1 MDIRNIMDTV
11 QEVALAF
18 KFSAKRVLAF
28 EEQLMNNAAVREEMG
43 RQSKLKVLCETRW
56 ASRADSL
63 NVFVSWLQVSS
74 LSIIQLQWH
83 EKAQKATSEPNVRR
97 EIFSLTVLHV
107 HKHKKVDF
115 DQVISKFAGKK
126 DRRLSLCL

>member
-56 ASRADSL
+56 ASRAGSL
-63 NVFVSWLQVSS
+63 NIFVCSLQVSS

-83 EKAQKATSEPNVRR
+83 EKAQNATSEHSVRR
-97 EIFSLTVLHV
+97 EIVL
-107 HKHKKVDF
+107 
-115 DQVISKFAGKK
+115 INGPPRA
-126 DRRLSLCL
+126 

>member
-11 QEVALAF
+11 QEVALVF

-63 NVFVSWLQVSS
+63 NVFVSSLQVSS

-83 EKAQKATSEPNVRR
+83 EKAQNATSEHNVRVCW
-97 EIFSLTVLHV
+97 EE
-107 HKHKKVDF
+107 
-115 DQVISKFAGKK
+115 G
-126 DRRLSLCL
+126 

>member
-43 RQSKLKVLCETRW
+43 RQSKLKILCETRW

-63 NVFVSWLQVSS
+63 NVFVSSLQVSS
-74 LSIIQLQWH
+74 LSIISGMKRLKTPLRSTMSD
-83 EKAQKATSEPNVRR
+83 ERLS
-97 EIFSLTVLHV
+97 SLTVLHV
-107 HKHKKVDF
+107 HKHKKADV
-115 DQVISKFAGKK
+115 DQVISEFAGKK

>member
-18 KFSAKRVLAF
+18 KFSAKTVLAF

-63 NVFVSWLQVSS
+63 NVFVSSLQVSS
-74 LSIIQLQWH
+74 LSIISGMKRLKTPLRSTMSD
-83 EKAQKATSEPNVRR
+83 ERLS
-97 EIFSLTVLHV
+97 SLKVLHV
-107 HKHKKVDF
+107 HKHKKADV
-115 DQVISKFAGKK
+115 DQVISEFAGKK

>member
-18 KFSAKRVLAF
+18 KFTAKRVPAF
-28 EEQLMNNAAVREEMG
+28 EEQLMNNTTVREEMG

-63 NVFVSWLQVSS
+63 NVFVSSLQVSS

-83 EKAQKATSEPNVRR
+83 EKAQNATSENNVRR
-97 EIFSLTVLHV
+97 EIVL
-107 HKHKKVDF
+107 
-115 DQVISKFAGKK
+115 INGPPCA
-126 DRRLSLCL
+126 

>member
-56 ASRADSL
+56 ASRADSS
-63 NVFVSWLQVSS
+63 NVFVCSLQVSS
-74 LSIIQLQWH
+74 LSIIQLQ
-83 EKAQKATSEPNVRR
+83 
-97 EIFSLTVLHV
+97 
-107 HKHKKVDF
+107 
-115 DQVISKFAGKK
+115 
-126 DRRLSLCL
+126 

>member
-18 KFSAKRVLAF
+18 KFSAKRGLAF

-56 ASRADSL
+56 ASREDSL
-63 NVFVSWLQVSS
+63 NVFVSSLQVSS

-83 EKAQKATSEPNVRR
+83 EKAQNATSEHNVRQ
-97 EIFSLTVLHV
+97 EIGLINGPPCA
-107 HKHKKVDF
+107 HKKVDF
-115 DQVISKFAGKK
+115 DQVISEFAGKK

>member
-11 QEVALAF
+11 QEAALAF

-56 ASRADSL
+56 ASRADRL
-63 NVFVSWLQVSS
+63 NVFVSSLQVSS

-83 EKAQKATSEPNVRR
+83 EKAQNAPSEHNVRR
-97 EIFSLTVLHV
+97 EIVL
-107 HKHKKVDF
+107 
-115 DQVISKFAGKK
+115 INGPPCA
-126 DRRLSLCL
+126 

>member
-18 KFSAKRVLAF
+18 KFSAKRVLDF

-63 NVFVSWLQVSS
+63 NVFVSSLQASS

-83 EKAQKATSEPNVRR
+83 QKAQNATSEHNVRR
-97 EIFSLTVLHV
+97 EIVL
-107 HKHKKVDF
+107 
-115 DQVISKFAGKK
+115 INGPPCA
-126 DRRLSLCL
+126 

>member
-43 RQSKLKVLCETRW
+43 RQSKLKVLCETR
-56 ASRADSL
+56 
-63 NVFVSWLQVSS
+63 
-74 LSIIQLQWH
+74 
-83 EKAQKATSEPNVRR
+83 
-97 EIFSLTVLHV
+97 
-107 HKHKKVDF
+107 
-115 DQVISKFAGKK
+115 
-126 DRRLSLCL
+126 